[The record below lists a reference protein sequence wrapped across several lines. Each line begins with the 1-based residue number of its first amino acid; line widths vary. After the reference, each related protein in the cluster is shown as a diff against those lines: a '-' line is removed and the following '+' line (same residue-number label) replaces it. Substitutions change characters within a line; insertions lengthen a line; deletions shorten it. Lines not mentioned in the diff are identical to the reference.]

1 MSATLRRP
9 PAVRPGDVVALVAP
23 ASPFETEEFDAG
35 VAELAALGFNPEWHH
50 DLFARQRYVA
60 GPAATRAADFLRA
73 WQDPRVAAVFAVRG
87 GYGSAQIVSSL
98 DPGTIR
104 ATPKALVGYSDVT
117 TLLTYLVG
125 HCGMVAFHGP
135 TVAGRLGRGPAA
147 YDRASLLAA
156 LTVAAPMGELALE
169 GAETLIPGEVT
180 GRLLGGTLTQLAAA
194 AGTPY
199 GLAPWDDTL
208 LLLEDVGER
217 PYRLDRLVQQV
228 RDAGLLR
235 RVRGRAAGHL
245 PPVRRTRR
253 RGDGPRGPG
262 RSVCRLSGARRVRR
276 ADRPCRWPRADAAA
290 GRAGDA
296 WWPARR
302 PGSWW
307 TRPLSAKI
315 RSL

>member
-35 VAELAALGFNPEWHH
+35 VAALAALGFNPEWHH

-73 WQDPRVAAVFAVRG
+73 WQDARVAAVFAVRG

-98 DPGTIR
+98 DPGTVR

-117 TLLTYLVG
+117 TLLTYLVV

-135 TVAGRLGRGPAA
+135 TVAGRLSRGPSA

-156 LTVAAPMGELALE
+156 LTVAAPMGELVLE

-235 RVRGRAAGHL
+235 RVRGVLLGTFPRCDEPGGVVTAREVLADLFADFPGPVVYGVPTGH
-245 PPVRRTRR
+245 V
-253 RGDGPRGPG
+253 DGPALTLPLGVQG
-262 RSVCRLSGARRVRR
+262 RLVAGATPRLVV
-276 ADRPCRWPRADAAA
+276 DEAAVSQ
-290 GRAGDA
+290 D
-296 WWPARR
+296 P
-302 PGSWW
+302 
-307 TRPLSAKI
+307 
-315 RSL
+315 

>member
-1 MSATLRRP
+1 MSGTLRRP
-9 PAVRPGDVVALVAP
+9 PAVRPGDVVAVVAP

-73 WQDPRVAAVFAVRG
+73 WQDPRVSAVFAVRG

-98 DPGTIR
+98 DTGTIR

-117 TLLTYLVG
+117 TLLTYLVV

-169 GAETLIPGEVT
+169 GAETLAAGEVT

-235 RVRGRAAGHL
+235 RVRGVLLGTFPRCDEPGGVVTAREVLADLFVDFPGPVVYGVPTGH
-245 PPVRRTRR
+245 V
-253 RGDGPRGPG
+253 DGPALTLPLG
-262 RSVCRLSGARRVRR
+262 VQARLVAGAT
-276 ADRPCRWPRADAAA
+276 PRLVVDEAAV
-290 GRAGDA
+290 
-296 WWPARR
+296 
-302 PGSWW
+302 SE
-307 TRPLSAKI
+307 
-315 RSL
+315 

>member
-1 MSATLRRP
+1 MSGTLRRP
-9 PAVRPGDVVALVAP
+9 AAVRPGDVVALVAP

-60 GPAATRAADFLRA
+60 GSAATRAADFLRA

-98 DPGTIR
+98 DSGTIR

-117 TLLTYLVG
+117 TLLTYVVG

-156 LTVAAPMGELALE
+156 ITVAAPMGELAFE

-235 RVRGRAAGHL
+235 RVRGVLLGTFPRCDEPGGVVTAREVLADLFADFPGPVVYGVPTGH
-245 PPVRRTRR
+245 V
-253 RGDGPRGPG
+253 DGPALTLPLG
-262 RSVCRLSGARRVRR
+262 VQARLVAGAT
-276 ADRPCRWPRADAAA
+276 PRLVVDEAAV
-290 GRAGDA
+290 
-296 WWPARR
+296 
-302 PGSWW
+302 SQ
-307 TRPLSAKI
+307 
-315 RSL
+315 

>member
-1 MSATLRRP
+1 MSVTLRRP

-98 DPGTIR
+98 DPGTVR

-117 TLLTYLVG
+117 TLLTYLVV

-169 GAETLIPGEVT
+169 GAETLVPGEVT

-235 RVRGRAAGHL
+235 RVRGVLLGTFPRCDEPGGVVTAREVLADLFADFPGPVVYGVPTGH
-245 PPVRRTRR
+245 V
-253 RGDGPRGPG
+253 DGPALTLPLG
-262 RSVCRLSGARRVRR
+262 VQARLVAGAT
-276 ADRPCRWPRADAAA
+276 PRLVVDEAAVSQ
-290 GRAGDA
+290 D
-296 WWPARR
+296 P
-302 PGSWW
+302 
-307 TRPLSAKI
+307 
-315 RSL
+315 

>member
-98 DPGTIR
+98 DPGTVR

-117 TLLTYLVG
+117 TLLTYLVV

-156 LTVAAPMGELALE
+156 LTVAAPMGELVLE

-235 RVRGRAAGHL
+235 RVRGVLLGTFPRCDEPGGVVTAREVLADLFADFPGPVVYGVPTGH
-245 PPVRRTRR
+245 V
-253 RGDGPRGPG
+253 DGPALTLPLGVQG
-262 RSVCRLSGARRVRR
+262 RLVAGATPRLVV
-276 ADRPCRWPRADAAA
+276 DEAAVSQ
-290 GRAGDA
+290 D
-296 WWPARR
+296 P
-302 PGSWW
+302 
-307 TRPLSAKI
+307 
-315 RSL
+315 

>member
-98 DPGTIR
+98 DPGTVR

-117 TLLTYLVG
+117 TLLTYLVV

-135 TVAGRLGRGPAA
+135 TVAGRLSRGPSA

-156 LTVAAPMGELALE
+156 LTVAAPMGELVLE

-180 GRLLGGTLTQLAAA
+180 GRLLGGTLSQLAAA

-235 RVRGRAAGHL
+235 RVRGVLLGTFPRCDEPGGVVTAREVLADLFADFPGPVVYGVPTGH
-245 PPVRRTRR
+245 V
-253 RGDGPRGPG
+253 DGPALTLPLGVQG
-262 RSVCRLSGARRVRR
+262 RLVAGATPRLFV
-276 ADRPCRWPRADAAA
+276 DEAAV
-290 GRAGDA
+290 
-296 WWPARR
+296 
-302 PGSWW
+302 SQ
-307 TRPLSAKI
+307 
-315 RSL
+315 

>member
-1 MSATLRRP
+1 MSATLCRP
-9 PAVRPGDVVALVAP
+9 PAVCPGDVVALVAP

-35 VAELAALGFNPEWHH
+35 VAELAALGFTPEWHH

-98 DPGTIR
+98 DPGTVR

-117 TLLTYLVG
+117 TLLTYLVV

-156 LTVAAPMGELALE
+156 LTVAAPMGELVLE

-235 RVRGRAAGHL
+235 RVRGVLLGTFPRCDEPGGVVTAREVLADLFADFPGPVVYGVPTGH
-245 PPVRRTRR
+245 V
-253 RGDGPRGPG
+253 DGPALTLPLG
-262 RSVCRLSGARRVRR
+262 VQARLVAGAT
-276 ADRPCRWPRADAAA
+276 PRLVVDEAAVSQ
-290 GRAGDA
+290 D
-296 WWPARR
+296 P
-302 PGSWW
+302 
-307 TRPLSAKI
+307 
-315 RSL
+315 

>member
-1 MSATLRRP
+1 MSVTLRRP
-9 PAVRPGDVVALVAP
+9 PAVRAGDVVALVAP

-117 TLLTYLVG
+117 TLLTYVVG

-147 YDRASLLAA
+147 YDSASLLAA

-169 GAETLIPGEVT
+169 GAETLVPGEVT

-235 RVRGRAAGHL
+235 RVRGVLLGTFPRCDEPGGVVTAREVLADLFADFPGPVVYGVPTGH
-245 PPVRRTRR
+245 V
-253 RGDGPRGPG
+253 DGPALTLPLG
-262 RSVCRLSGARRVRR
+262 VQARLVAGAT
-276 ADRPCRWPRADAAA
+276 PRLVVEEAAVE
-290 GRAGDA
+290 
-296 WWPARR
+296 
-302 PGSWW
+302 
-307 TRPLSAKI
+307 
-315 RSL
+315 

>member
-87 GYGSAQIVSSL
+87 GYGSAQIISSL
-98 DPGTIR
+98 DPGTVR

-117 TLLTYLVG
+117 TLLTYLVV

-135 TVAGRLGRGPAA
+135 TVAGRLSRGPSA

-156 LTVAAPMGELALE
+156 LTVAAPMGELVLE

-180 GRLLGGTLTQLAAA
+180 GRLLGGTLSQLAAA

-235 RVRGRAAGHL
+235 RVSGVLLGTFPRCDEPGGVVTARQVLADLFADFPGPVVYGVPTGH
-245 PPVRRTRR
+245 V
-253 RGDGPRGPG
+253 DGPALTLPLGVQG
-262 RSVCRLSGARRVRR
+262 RLVAGATPRLVV
-276 ADRPCRWPRADAAA
+276 DEAAVSQ
-290 GRAGDA
+290 D
-296 WWPARR
+296 P
-302 PGSWW
+302 
-307 TRPLSAKI
+307 
-315 RSL
+315 

>member
-1 MSATLRRP
+1 MSVTLRRP

-87 GYGSAQIVSSL
+87 GYGSAQIISSL
-98 DPGTIR
+98 DPGTVR

-117 TLLTYLVG
+117 TLLTYLVV

-135 TVAGRLGRGPAA
+135 TVAGRLGRGAAA

-169 GAETLIPGEVT
+169 GAETLIRGEAT

-235 RVRGRAAGHL
+235 RVSGVLLGTFPRCDEPGGVVTAREVLADLFADFPGPVVYGVPTGH
-245 PPVRRTRR
+245 V
-253 RGDGPRGPG
+253 DGPALTLPLG
-262 RSVCRLSGARRVRR
+262 VQARLLAGAT
-276 ADRPCRWPRADAAA
+276 PRLVVDEAAVSQY
-290 GRAGDA
+290 
-296 WWPARR
+296 P
-302 PGSWW
+302 
-307 TRPLSAKI
+307 
-315 RSL
+315 